1 MIKCNEGKTEMQG
14 KTIDLALEANCILM
28 SLHKVSPELLAG
40 IITGW
45 TDFVTKEYESRK
57 LNILKA
63 ETMVQT
69 TEMFVKE
76 VEDENE

>member
-1 MIKCNEGKTEMQG
+1 MIKCQNGKTELAG
-14 KTIDLALEANCILM
+14 KTLDLALEANCILM

-45 TDFVTKEYESRK
+45 TDFVTEEYESRK
-57 LNILKA
+57 LNIMKA
-63 ETMVQT
+63 EAVVQT

-76 VEDENE
+76 VKNENE